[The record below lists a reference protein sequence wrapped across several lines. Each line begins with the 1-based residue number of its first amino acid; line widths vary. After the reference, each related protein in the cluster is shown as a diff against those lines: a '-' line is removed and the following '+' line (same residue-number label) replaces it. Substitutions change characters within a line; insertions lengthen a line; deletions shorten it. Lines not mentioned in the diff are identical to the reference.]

1 MEIDEK
7 ILLKL
12 IEANNIKYNLY
23 LDGKEYH
30 LEQVN
35 VAKSSIPVR
44 KPTTRGGVYFSDTT
58 AYKIKAATNDLSL
71 IPLISKVM
79 LGPNTDFKPLEI
91 KTSLNIDGKNHSVI
105 LTTHLTNTMN
115 SGTKLELHLI
125 VDKTKLE
132 QKLKDKIS
140 IIQS

>member
-1 MEIDEK
+1 MEIDED
-7 ILLKL
+7 ILSKL
-12 IEANNIKYNLY
+12 IEANGTKYSLY
-23 LDGKEYH
+23 LYGKEYS

-35 VAKSSIPVR
+35 VAKSSVPVR

-58 AYKIKAATNDLSL
+58 AYKIKASTHDLSL

-91 KTSLNIDGKNHSVI
+91 KTSLNIDGKNHSI
-105 LTTHLTNTMN
+105 TLTTHLTNTMN
-115 SGTKLELHLI
+115 SSTRLELHLI

-132 QKLKDKIS
+132 
-140 IIQS
+140 

>member
-7 ILLKL
+7 ILSKL
-12 IEANNIKYNLY
+12 IEANDINYSLY
-23 LDGKEYH
+23 LDGKEYR
-30 LEQVN
+30 LEQTS
-35 VAKSSIPVR
+35 VAKSSIPVK

-91 KTSLNIDGKNHSVI
+91 KTNLNIDGKSRNII

-132 QKLKDKIS
+132 
-140 IIQS
+140 

>member
-7 ILLKL
+7 ILSKL
-12 IEANNIKYNLY
+12 IEACDMKYNLY
-23 LDGKEYH
+23 LDGKEYP
-30 LEQVN
+30 LDQVTM
-35 VAKSSIPVR
+35 AKSSIPVR

-58 AYKIKAATNDLSL
+58 AYKIKAITNDLSL

-91 KTSLNIDGKNHSVI
+91 KTNLNIDGKNRNIV

-132 QKLKDKIS
+132 
-140 IIQS
+140 

>member
-7 ILLKL
+7 ILSKL
-12 IEANNIKYNLY
+12 IEANDIKYSLY

-35 VAKSSIPVR
+35 IVKSSIPVR

-58 AYKIKAATNDLSL
+58 AYKIKATTTNLSL

-91 KTSLNIDGKNHSVI
+91 KASLNVDGKSRGII

-115 SGTKLELHLI
+115 SSTKLELNLI

-132 QKLKDKIS
+132 
-140 IIQS
+140 

>member
-1 MEIDEK
+1 MEIDET
-7 ILLKL
+7 ILSKL
-12 IEANNIKYNLY
+12 IEASNIKYSLF
-23 LDGKEYH
+23 LDGKEYR
-30 LEQVN
+30 LDQVS

-58 AYKIKAATNDLSL
+58 AYKIKAVTNDLSL

-91 KTSLNIDGKNHSVI
+91 KTNLNVDGKNCHII

-115 SGTKLELHLI
+115 SNAKLELHLI
-125 VDKTKLE
+125 VDKTKSE
-132 QKLKDKIS
+132 
-140 IIQS
+140 

>member
-7 ILLKL
+7 ILSKL
-12 IEANNIKYNLY
+12 IETTDTKYILY
-23 LDGKEYH
+23 LDGKEYP
-30 LEQVN
+30 LTEVS

-58 AYKIKAATNDLSL
+58 AYKIKAITNDLSL

-91 KTSLNIDGKNHSVI
+91 KTNLNIDGKKHGVT
-105 LTTHLTNTMN
+105 LVTHLTNTMN
-115 SGTKLELHLI
+115 SNTKLELYLI
-125 VDKTKLE
+125 VDKTRIE
-132 QKLKDKIS
+132 
-140 IIQS
+140 

>member
-7 ILLKL
+7 ILSKL
-12 IEANNIKYNLY
+12 TEANDIKYNLY

-35 VAKSSIPVR
+35 MTKSSIPVR
-44 KPTTRGGVYFSDTT
+44 RPTTRGGVYFSDTT
-58 AYKIKAATNDLSL
+58 AYKIKATTNDLSL

-91 KTSLNIDGKNHSVI
+91 KTSLDLDGKLQEITLV
-105 LTTHLTNTMN
+105 THLTNTMN
-115 SGTKLELHLI
+115 SSTKLELHLI
-125 VDKTKLE
+125 IDKTKLV
-132 QKLKDKIS
+132 
-140 IIQS
+140 

>member
-1 MEIDEK
+1 MEIDEN
-7 ILLKL
+7 ILSKL
-12 IEANNIKYNLY
+12 IGANDIKYNLY
-23 LDGKEYH
+23 LDGKEYI

-58 AYKIKAATNDLSL
+58 AYKIKATTNDLSL

-79 LGPNTDFKPLEI
+79 LGPNTDFKPIEI
-91 KTSLNIDGKNHSVI
+91 KTNLNVDGQSRNII

-115 SGTKLELHLI
+115 SSDKLELHLI

-132 QKLKDKIS
+132 
-140 IIQS
+140 

>member
-7 ILLKL
+7 ILSKL
-12 IEANNIKYNLY
+12 TEANDTKYSLY
-23 LDGKEYH
+23 LDGKEYR

-35 VAKSSIPVR
+35 MTKSSIPVR

-58 AYKIKAATNDLSL
+58 AYKIKASTNDLSL

-91 KTSLNIDGKNHSVI
+91 KTNLNIDGKRHDVI

-115 SGTKLELHLI
+115 SSTKLELHLI

-132 QKLKDKIS
+132 
-140 IIQS
+140 

>member
-1 MEIDEK
+1 MDEK
-7 ILLKL
+7 ILSKL
-12 IEANNIKYNLY
+12 IQAKDAKYSLH

-30 LEQVN
+30 LDLVSL
-35 VAKSSIPVR
+35 AKSSIPVKR
-44 KPTTRGGVYFSDTT
+44 PTTRGGVYFSDIT

-79 LGPNTDFKPLEI
+79 LGPNTDFKPIEI
-91 KTSLNIDGKNHSVI
+91 KTNLNIDGKSCNII

-115 SGTKLELHLI
+115 SSTKLELHLI

-132 QKLKDKIS
+132 
-140 IIQS
+140 

>member
-1 MEIDEK
+1 MEIDEN
-7 ILLKL
+7 ILSKL
-12 IEANNIKYNLY
+12 IEANDIKYNLY

-58 AYKIKAATNDLSL
+58 AYKIKATTNDLSL

-91 KTSLNIDGKNHSVI
+91 KTNLNIDGKSCNII

-115 SGTKLELHLI
+115 SGTRLELHLI

-132 QKLKDKIS
+132 
-140 IIQS
+140 

>member
-7 ILLKL
+7 ILSKL
-12 IEANNIKYNLY
+12 IEVGDMKYNLY
-23 LDGKEYH
+23 LDGKEYP
-30 LEQVN
+30 LDQVTM
-35 VAKSSIPVR
+35 AKSSTPVR

-58 AYKIKAATNDLSL
+58 AYKIKAITNDLSL

-91 KTSLNIDGKNHSVI
+91 KTNLNIDGKRHDII
-105 LTTHLTNTMN
+105 LVTHLTNTMN
-115 SGTKLELHLI
+115 SSTKLELHLI

-132 QKLKDKIS
+132 
-140 IIQS
+140 

>member
-7 ILLKL
+7 ILSKL
-12 IEANNIKYNLY
+12 IEANDIKYSLY

-35 VAKSSIPVR
+35 MVKSSIPVR

-58 AYKIKAATNDLSL
+58 AYKIKATTNNLSL

-91 KTSLNIDGKNHSVI
+91 KASLNVDGKSRDI
-105 LTTHLTNTMN
+105 IITTHLTNTMN
-115 SGTKLELHLI
+115 SSTKLELNLI

-132 QKLKDKIS
+132 
-140 IIQS
+140 

>member
-7 ILLKL
+7 ILSKL
-12 IEANNIKYNLY
+12 IEANDIKYSLY
-23 LDGKEYH
+23 LDGKEYR

-35 VAKSSIPVR
+35 MAKSSIPVR

-58 AYKIKAATNDLSL
+58 AYKIKATTNDLSL

-91 KTSLNIDGKNHSVI
+91 KTNLKIDRKNHDII

-132 QKLKDKIS
+132 
-140 IIQS
+140 

>member
-7 ILLKL
+7 ILSKL
-12 IEANNIKYNLY
+12 IEVNDIKYRLY
-23 LDGKEYH
+23 LDGKEYR

-58 AYKIKAATNDLSL
+58 AYKIKATTNDLSL

-91 KTSLNIDGKNHSVI
+91 KTNLSIDGKSCNVI

-115 SGTKLELHLI
+115 SDTKLELHLI

-132 QKLKDKIS
+132 
-140 IIQS
+140 

>member
-7 ILLKL
+7 ILSKL
-12 IEANNIKYNLY
+12 IEAYDIKYNLY
-23 LDGKEYH
+23 LDGKEYY

-35 VAKSSIPVR
+35 MAKSSIPVR

-58 AYKIKAATNDLSL
+58 AYKIKAVTNDLSL

-91 KTSLNIDGKNHSVI
+91 KTNLNIDGKNRNII

-132 QKLKDKIS
+132 
-140 IIQS
+140 

>member
-7 ILLKL
+7 ILSKL
-12 IEANNIKYNLY
+12 IEVGDMKYNLY
-23 LDGKEYH
+23 LDGKEYP
-30 LEQVN
+30 LEQVKM
-35 VAKSSIPVR
+35 AKSSIPVR

-58 AYKIKAATNDLSL
+58 AYKIKAITNDLSL

-91 KTSLNIDGKNHSVI
+91 KTNLNIDGKRHDII
-105 LTTHLTNTMN
+105 LVTHLTNTMN
-115 SGTKLELHLI
+115 SSTELELHLI

-132 QKLKDKIS
+132 
-140 IIQS
+140 

>member
-7 ILLKL
+7 ILSKL
-12 IEANNIKYNLY
+12 IEANDIKYSLY
-23 LDGKEYH
+23 LDGKEYS

-35 VAKSSIPVR
+35 MAKSSIPVK

-58 AYKIKAATNDLSL
+58 AYKIKAITNDLSI

-91 KTSLNIDGKNHSVI
+91 KTNLNIDEKNCNII

-115 SGTKLELHLI
+115 SSTKLELHLI
-125 VDKTKLE
+125 VDKTRLE
-132 QKLKDKIS
+132 
-140 IIQS
+140 

>member
-1 MEIDEK
+1 M
-7 ILLKL
+7 
-12 IEANNIKYNLY
+12 Y
-23 LDGKEYH
+23 LDGKEYR
-30 LEQVN
+30 LEQTR

-58 AYKIKAATNDLSL
+58 AYKIKATTNDLSL

-91 KTSLNIDGKNHSVI
+91 KTNLNIDGKSRNII

-115 SGTKLELHLI
+115 SVTKLELHFI

-132 QKLKDKIS
+132 
-140 IIQS
+140 

>member
-1 MEIDEK
+1 MKFDMEIDEK
-7 ILLKL
+7 ILSKL
-12 IEANNIKYNLY
+12 IEADDIKYSLYIDGKKYNL
-23 LDGKEYH
+23 
-30 LEQVN
+30 EQVDM
-35 VAKSSIPVR
+35 AKSSIPVR

-58 AYKIKAATNDLSL
+58 AYKIKATTYDLSL

-91 KTSLNIDGKNHSVI
+91 KTNLNIDGKRRKII

-115 SGTKLELHLI
+115 SAIKLELHLI

-132 QKLKDKIS
+132 
-140 IIQS
+140 

>member
-12 IEANNIKYNLY
+12 IDANDVKYSLY
-23 LDGKEYH
+23 LDGRAYP
-30 LEQVN
+30 LEQVT
-35 VAKSSIPVR
+35 VVKSSIPVR

-58 AYKIKAATNDLSL
+58 AYKIKAITNDLSL

-79 LGPNTDFKPLEI
+79 LGPNADFEPLEI
-91 KTSLNIDGKNHSVI
+91 KTNLSFDGKRHGVI

-115 SGTKLELHLI
+115 SNTKLELYLI

-132 QKLKDKIS
+132 
-140 IIQS
+140 

>member
-1 MEIDEK
+1 MEIDET
-7 ILLKL
+7 ILSKL
-12 IEANNIKYNLY
+12 IQAADTKYSLF
-23 LDGKEYH
+23 LDDKEYH
-30 LEQVN
+30 LDQVS

-91 KTSLNIDGKNHSVI
+91 KTNLNIDGQSRNII

-115 SGTKLELHLI
+115 SATKLELHLI
-125 VDKTKLE
+125 VDKTRLE
-132 QKLKDKIS
+132 
-140 IIQS
+140 

>member
-7 ILLKL
+7 VLSKL
-12 IEANNIKYNLY
+12 IETNDIKYSLY

-30 LEQVN
+30 LDQVSM
-35 VAKSSIPVR
+35 AKSSIPVR
-44 KPTTRGGVYFSDTT
+44 RPTTRGGVYFSDTT
-58 AYKIKAATNDLSL
+58 AYKIKASTNDLSL

-91 KTSLNIDGKNHSVI
+91 KTNLNIDGKSCNII

-115 SGTKLELHLI
+115 SSTKLELHLI

-132 QKLKDKIS
+132 
-140 IIQS
+140 

>member
-1 MEIDEK
+1 MEIDET
-7 ILLKL
+7 ILSKL
-12 IEANNIKYNLY
+12 IQAADTKYSLF
-23 LDGKEYH
+23 LDGKEYR
-30 LEQVN
+30 LDQVS

-58 AYKIKAATNDLSL
+58 AYKIKAVTNDLSL

-91 KTSLNIDGKNHSVI
+91 KTSLNIDGKNHNII

-132 QKLKDKIS
+132 
-140 IIQS
+140 